1 MKRHRFSNYFDQ
13 RPKPPTFNT
22 EFKQWYVNVYKAL
35 NDTVTIK
42 RWRDR
47 LAVRNE
53 YNPERD
59 RRLRDFDDSY
69 RALRDAL
76 DLFFKKFK

>member
-1 MKRHRFSNYFDQ
+1 MQFQILIEFSMPKMRHRFSNYFDQ

-22 EFKQWYVNVYKAL
+22 EFKQWYVKVYKAL
-35 NDTVTIK
+35 NDTVPIK

-47 LAVRNE
+47 
-53 YNPERD
+53 
-59 RRLRDFDDSY
+59 RLKDFDDSY